1 MEVAVLMSGWSGTP
15 AQMRELAQF
24 RVRDVDAESTPAYK
38 ILAAA
43 IVCGALVLML
53 TGALG

>member
-1 MEVAVLMSGWSGTP
+1 MSGWSGTP
-15 AQMRELAQF
+15 AQMRELARF

-43 IVCGALVLML
+43 IVGAAIALML
-53 TGALG
+53 TGVLG